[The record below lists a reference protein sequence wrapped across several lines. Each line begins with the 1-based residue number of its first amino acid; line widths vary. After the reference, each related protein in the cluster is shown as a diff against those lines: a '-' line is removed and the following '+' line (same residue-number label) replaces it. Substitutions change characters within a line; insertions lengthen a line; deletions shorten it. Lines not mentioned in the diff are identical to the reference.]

1 MRELFLAV
9 LNMSLTASYVILF
22 LILIRL
28 PLKKAPKFISYA
40 LWSAAAFRL
49 IIPFSF
55 ESMFSLLP
63 RNTNTISIPYDIV
76 YQQSPQIS
84 SRIAVVDSLA
94 SESLPPPAIGANV
107 NPLQI
112 YIEIGTYIWVL
123 GIIALLVYSLVS
135 ILILKR
141 RLKSAQLIEKNI
153 FETKNLKTPFVLG
166 LIRPKIYLPVGLT
179 AEERGYI
186 LLHEQTHIHRKDYI
200 IKVLAF
206 LLLSIHW
213 FNPLV
218 WIAFLLMSMDME
230 LSCDERVLKEMD
242 KDMKKPYAN
251 LLLSLTTGR
260 HTLNG
265 SPLAF
270 GEGNVKGRIKN
281 VLNYKRPRFWIV
293 AAAIIAV
300 ITIGI
305 GLISNPKSDMP
316 SMMWAKS
323 LQVEDIQSIELIV
336 QPSFPQEQYKK
347 YTADEFSEIV
357 RVVNRSNGRLVKYPE
372 NIFGGAQ
379 TFYITTKDGAV
390 HRFTNNGNRYLVI
403 DGDTFEAE
411 YEWLNMWKY
420 KGTGSV
426 PDEFQKKVE
435 DGVSDVTAD
444 GADVLLESNVLKQ
457 TDIKP
462 TAPEW
467 SPEQVVSVD
476 MAELDYASDDIVIF
490 HDYFGLF
497 VYDLNSLKV
506 IRSLDLKPL
515 DCQATQGDNYCDV
528 SVSMDGNTVQLHP
541 MSSENMF
548 VYTVSDNILL
558 ETAYRPMDNP
568 FRNQFVPIEEVVNS
582 TKLGNYSHHGVIF
595 DTGEYGYLHT
605 EDGTIGE
612 LAYVRGDMIFR
623 LFDINTSS
631 VDSIPAFTEDE
642 VTAARGVVEE
652 YFRAIQEKD
661 DEAILKTLT
670 PMYNHPNV
678 VLYGE
683 ETRTL
688 TSVDYKED
696 DTMRKSYVESGRGRI
711 NKTKPED
718 VMVFRVSFH
727 VKYPKGVSGSFNEG
741 DYTNWSVILV
751 REDKE
756 SSWLIDD
763 QGY

>member
-63 RNTNTISIPYDIV
+63 RNTDTISIPYDIV

-94 SESLPPPAIGANV
+94 SESLSQPAIGANV

-112 YIEIGTYIWVL
+112 YIEIGAYIWVL

-135 ILILKR
+135 ILILKK

-186 LLHEQTHIHRKDYI
+186 LLHEQTHIHRKDYV

-206 LLLSIHW
+206 LILSIHW

-218 WIAFLLMSMDME
+218 WTAFILMSMDME
-230 LSCDERVLKEMD
+230 LSCDERVLKEMG

-260 HTLNG
+260 HILNG

-293 AAAIIAV
+293 AAALIAV
-300 ITIGI
+300 MAIGI
-305 GLISNPKSDMP
+305 GLISNPKSNMP

-347 YTADEFSEIV
+347 YTADEFPEIV

-435 DGVSDVTAD
+435 DGVSDVAAD

-568 FRNQFVPIEEVVNS
+568 FRDQFVPIEEVVNS

-612 LAYVRGDMIFR
+612 LAYVRGDMVFR
-623 LFDINTSS
+623 LFDINISP

-642 VTAARGVVEE
+642 VTAAREVVEE
-652 YFRAIQEKD
+652 YFRAVHEKD

-683 ETRTL
+683 EARTL
-688 TSVDYKED
+688 TSIDYKED

-718 VMVFRVSFH
+718 VIVFRVSFH